1 MPVKKLTDRKIG
13 IQDEPSVPKKIGG
26 LKVMDRDESG

>member
-1 MPVKKLTDRKIG
+1 MPVKKCADRKIG
-13 IQDEPSVPKKIGG
+13 IQDEPLGLKKIGG